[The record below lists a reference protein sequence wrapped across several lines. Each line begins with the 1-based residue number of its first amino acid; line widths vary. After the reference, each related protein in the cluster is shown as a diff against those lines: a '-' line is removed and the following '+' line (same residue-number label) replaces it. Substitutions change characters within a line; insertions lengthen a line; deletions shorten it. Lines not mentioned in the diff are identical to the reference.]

1 MFLVF
6 GILAC
11 TPSNRH
17 LACKHVSNEV
27 KTLSSVS
34 KRGKEAHCSSIKK
47 QQFGKTLHQFAWVI
61 LLGMLGQAV

>member
-11 TPSNRH
+11 NPSNRQ